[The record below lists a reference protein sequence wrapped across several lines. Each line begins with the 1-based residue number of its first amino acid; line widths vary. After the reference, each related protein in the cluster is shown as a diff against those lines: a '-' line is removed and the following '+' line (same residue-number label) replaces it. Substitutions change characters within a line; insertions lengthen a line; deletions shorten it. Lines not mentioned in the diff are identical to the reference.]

1 MREMTLMVMDIW
13 NKLFKKT
20 PNVSDLRVQFKEIER
35 EQKKKRRDLEMAEVA
50 KTAKL
55 REAVK
60 AKKDG
65 KSELQRDIFRELRQ
79 MEINRG
85 HMDTELRQLSL
96 SKTALTRFIRQIE
109 RLEKRKDRKSLQS
122 IILRFKES
130 DLQAIISKAEVDDDT
145 FNDVLEEILGD
156 EELEVTGGKLKEDS
170 GFAEFDRALEQMV
183 RAEESGSEDD
193 VAKIQ
198 AEIDRAVRAD
208 RDTDSER

>member
-1 MREMTLMVMDIW
+1 MVMDIW

>member
-1 MREMTLMVMDIW
+1 MTLMVMDIW